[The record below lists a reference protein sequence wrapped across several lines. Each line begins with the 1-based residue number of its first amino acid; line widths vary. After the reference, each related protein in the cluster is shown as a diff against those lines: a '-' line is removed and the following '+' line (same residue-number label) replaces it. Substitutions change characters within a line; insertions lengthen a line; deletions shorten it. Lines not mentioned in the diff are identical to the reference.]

1 MIRPVTR
8 EYREPIN
15 RNLVASV
22 VTQCLIRFPRSYPIP
37 ILTCCSFQNGWW
49 RTLDNRGD
57 NDRRRRPLMN
67 EWCTL
72 GLSSAGFPVINWIC
86 CARVIRTSTRR
97 DFPMRAAWHAHSE
110 KVLWLAGRRERWHG
124 SRYQD
129 NLYIIQSCH
138 GLCEWDPLRI
148 GSGLRFFQMEI
159 DKISRINSILSFKLI
174 NLLLFSN
181 GSFWDL
187 RYFSDEFHSHSLHY
201 TLLTRIKCDNKTV
214 FLAVCVLCKYRIIIR
229 TYLSI
234 SLPSGN
240 NNLLE
245 VRRIGCLLTTHE
257 EHATYYY

>member
-1 MIRPVTR
+1 
-8 EYREPIN
+8 
-15 RNLVASV
+15 
-22 VTQCLIRFPRSYPIP
+22 
-37 ILTCCSFQNGWW
+37 
-49 RTLDNRGD
+49 
-57 NDRRRRPLMN
+57 
-67 EWCTL
+67 
-72 GLSSAGFPVINWIC
+72 
-86 CARVIRTSTRR
+86 
-97 DFPMRAAWHAHSE
+97 
-110 KVLWLAGRRERWHG
+110 
-124 SRYQD
+124 
-129 NLYIIQSCH
+129 
-138 GLCEWDPLRI
+138 
-148 GSGLRFFQMEI
+148 MEI

-257 EHATYYY
+257 EHATYYYQYHPPAASITTQPTIQQKTGRRKTSLLVFCRSVNVSEAFHIERFIGAITKNTLSPPLGVGGIKSENVI